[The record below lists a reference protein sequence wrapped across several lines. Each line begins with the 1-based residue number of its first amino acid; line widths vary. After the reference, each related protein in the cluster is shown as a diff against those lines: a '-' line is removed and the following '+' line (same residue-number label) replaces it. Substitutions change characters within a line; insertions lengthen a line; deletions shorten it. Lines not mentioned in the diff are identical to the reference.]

1 MAYKGPLDFFA
12 YVCTFDLSLDLDRRL
27 MAVLM
32 RFLSKLAMIGELAA
46 VTAIIEVLT
55 RTGELG
61 IHFSTK
67 VESLKTA

>member
-1 MAYKGPLDFFA
+1 MTYKGRLNLLA
-12 YVCTFDLSLDLDRRL
+12 HVCTFDLSFDLVKRF
-27 MAVLM
+27 MAVFI

-55 RTGELG
+55 RIGVLG

-67 VESLKTA
+67 VESL

>member
-1 MAYKGPLDFFA
+1 
-12 YVCTFDLSLDLDRRL
+12 
-27 MAVLM
+27 MAVLI

-55 RTGELG
+55 RTGGLG

-67 VESLKTA
+67 VESL

>member
-1 MAYKGPLDFFA
+1 MACKGLVILLA
-12 YVCTFDLSLDLDRRL
+12 YVCAFDLSLDLLKRL
-27 MAVLM
+27 MAVLI

-55 RTGELG
+55 RIGVLG

-67 VESLKTA
+67 VESL

>member
-1 MAYKGPLDFFA
+1 MAYKGSLDYFA
-12 YVCTFDLSLDLDRRL
+12 YVCTFDLSFFLLSFF

-55 RTGELG
+55 RIGVLG
-61 IHFSTK
+61 IHFSIK
-67 VESLKTA
+67 VESL

>member
-1 MAYKGPLDFFA
+1 MAYKGPLDSFA
-12 YVCTFDLSLDLDRRL
+12 YVCTFNLSLDLVKRL
-27 MAVLM
+27 MAVLI

-55 RTGELG
+55 RIGVLG

-67 VESLKTA
+67 VESL

>member
-1 MAYKGPLDFFA
+1 MAYKVPLDLFA

-32 RFLSKLAMIGELAA
+32 RLVSSFKMIGLAPA
-46 VTAIIEVLT
+46 VIAIIEVLT

-67 VESLKTA
+67 VESLKTS